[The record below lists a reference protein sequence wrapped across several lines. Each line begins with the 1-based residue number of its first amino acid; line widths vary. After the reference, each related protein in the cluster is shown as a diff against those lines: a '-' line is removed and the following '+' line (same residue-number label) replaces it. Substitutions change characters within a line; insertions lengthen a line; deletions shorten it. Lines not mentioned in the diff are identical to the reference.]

1 MDVLVAYDIDT
12 TTRSG
17 QRRLA
22 RVAKICEGY
31 GIRVQYSLFECR
43 LTEADLARL
52 KIELEDVLDTDVDHV
67 RFYRFAGDVAD
78 SRQTLGTSSV
88 SELEDLW
95 VW

>member
-1 MDVLVAYDIDT
+1 MDVLVAYDIET
-12 TTRSG
+12 TTLAG

-52 KIELEDVLDTDVDHV
+52 QIELEDVLDTHADHI
-67 RFYRFAGDVAD
+67 RFYRFPGDVAD
-78 SRQTLGTSSV
+78 SRQTLGRSRGP
-88 SELEDLW
+88 ELNDLW